1 MFSLSVPVAHLAAAL
16 HIAAVKDIR
25 YYLNGVLLD
34 AKSNNVVAT
43 DGNMMLCTRQDTIL
57 PIDGS
62 DQVDVILPYD
72 FVAKVVREHKRD
84 DGVLITIDGTEC
96 RTAACIGKIVDGR
109 FPDWRRIYPHTLA
122 HAADVQFD
130 KDLIARVTKAAK
142 SLGARSGCYP
152 IRTDE
157 KETSAVAVIGEGQA
171 HVVIMPIRE
180 TEKAK
185 FPEFVRF
192 AV

>member
-1 MFSLSVPVAHLAAAL
+1 MFTLSVHVAHLAAAL
-16 HIAAVKDIR
+16 HIAATKDVR

-34 AKSNNVVAT
+34 AQSNNVVST
-43 DGNMMLCTRQDTIL
+43 DGNMMFCTKPNTVLLTDGGDQTDVVL
-57 PIDGS
+57 PA
-62 DQVDVILPYD
+62 Q
-72 FVAKVVREHKRD
+72 FVADVVKASKRSPI
-84 DGVLITIDGTEC
+84 VAITIDGTEC
-96 RTAACIGKIVDGR
+96 RTATCIGKIVDGR
-109 FPDWRRIYPHTLA
+109 FPDWRRIYPHALA

-152 IRTDE
+152 IWTDE
-157 KETSAVAVIGEGQA
+157 KETCAVAVLTDGEA

-180 TEKAK
+180 TGKAK
-185 FPEFVRF
+185 FPEFIRF